1 MENKDLTE
9 RTDEVSAG
17 KPAVPE
23 KETSPMRMIARIA
36 VLLALLSFC
45 LPFVLV
51 SCNGSTEYS
60 QNYSGVRL
68 MTGKE
73 SKNDNMASQRDS
85 DGKVNIFL
93 IAAFG
98 STAVSGVIL
107 LIIKKKD
114 VRLLTAGLNAF
125 SLLMM
130 IIFRLSF
137 RAYYGLNKVDKETG
151 LDASKMINVE
161 TKFGFKLC
169 VFLLIVAALLC
180 LIDNTGVVRDT
191 GEKTG

>member
-9 RTDEVSAG
+9 RKDAPAAEKPADAG
-17 KPAVPE
+17 K
-23 KETSPMRMIARIA
+23 KTSPIRMIARIA

-60 QNYSGVRL
+60 QSYSGMRL

-85 DGKVNIFL
+85 DGKVNVFL

-98 STAVSGVIL
+98 STAVAGVTL

-130 IIFRLSF
+130 LIFRLSF
-137 RAYYGLNKVDKETG
+137 RAYYDLNKVDKETG
-151 LDASKMINVE
+151 LDASQMINVE

-169 VFLLIVAALLC
+169 VFFLIVAALFC
-180 LIDNTGVVRDT
+180 LIDNTGVEKKTDGTT
-191 GEKTG
+191 G